1 MKKQKRIWL
10 ICQLGAVVLSI
21 LTFTPLV
28 IPYKQ
33 HLPELFGLP
42 YTLWVGMLIS
52 ICFIVLILLGVRAH
66 PVAIKKKDAL

>member
-1 MKKQKRIWL
+1 MKKQKRIWF
-10 ICQLGAVVLSI
+10 ICQLGVVVLSI

-28 IPYKQ
+28 IPYKR

-52 ICFIVLILLGVRAH
+52 LCFIVLILLGVRVH
-66 PVAIKKKDAL
+66 PIAMKKKDDL